1 MTPQEYRDKK
11 AEEYASQF
19 CTAPDTPH
27 RIADERAH
35 AAGFN
40 EGRKFT
46 YTQDERIRELV
57 EQFDKECK
65 REVRQQTIDGV
76 LMLGT
81 KHSDDCPK
89 CKALKNFE
97 TEKAGLK

>member
-1 MTPQEYRDKK
+1 MTPQEYRDKA
-11 AEEYASQF
+11 AEEYCVGKPVGF
-19 CTAPDTPH
+19 M
-27 RIADERAH
+27 REVYK
-35 AAGFN
+35 AGFD

-46 YTQDERIRELV
+46 YTKDERIRELV

-89 CKALKNFE
+89 CKAL
-97 TEKAGLK
+97 TAYQSEKEEMEGL